1 MHPSLEA
8 DVLWGCSRLSWET
21 NGCNY
26 SAEDIQQL
34 KNHSNGL
41 VSFGAYSL
49 VVLAETGLWK
59 EKGGWREQ
67 KVAAGQGGCSR
78 GEVKISRVMVLC
90 KGWVSG
96 EE

>member
-8 DVLWGCSRLSWET
+8 DVLWGCSRLSWKT

-34 KNHSNGL
+34 KNRSNDL

-49 VVLAETGLWK
+49 VV
-59 EKGGWREQ
+59 
-67 KVAAGQGGCSR
+67 
-78 GEVKISRVMVLC
+78 
-90 KGWVSG
+90 
-96 EE
+96 